1 MEERGWKGGG
11 VGGGGGGGGEEV
23 ECFLVHCLGATW
35 LMVRETRF
43 LWCGLYRRW
52 CGW

>member
-11 VGGGGGGGGEEV
+11 VGGGGGEEV